1 MFGKIGLDCLILV
14 LIVFWVVEG
23 ELVNEDV
30 VIGLVNFFSVWLRII
45 GLLGWIVDI
54 EIKKFLKLCNCY
66 NIDKVG
72 GYIYMEGFLFV
83 YVIYCDVNLC

>member
-1 MFGKIGLDCLILV
+1 MYLYLVWGQVEQYVLVQILVGQFYGNLLLGQVFGKIGLDCLMLV

-45 GLLGWIVDI
+45 GLLG
-54 EIKKFLKLCNCY
+54 
-66 NIDKVG
+66 
-72 GYIYMEGFLFV
+72 
-83 YVIYCDVNLC
+83 

>member
-1 MFGKIGLDCLILV
+1 MYLYLVWGQVEQYVLVQILVGQFYGSLLLGQVFGKIGLDCLMLV

-45 GLLGWIVDI
+45 GLLG
-54 EIKKFLKLCNCY
+54 
-66 NIDKVG
+66 
-72 GYIYMEGFLFV
+72 
-83 YVIYCDVNLC
+83 

>member
-1 MFGKIGLDCLILV
+1 MLV

-45 GLLGWIVDI
+45 GLLG
-54 EIKKFLKLCNCY
+54 
-66 NIDKVG
+66 
-72 GYIYMEGFLFV
+72 
-83 YVIYCDVNLC
+83 

>member
-54 EIKKFLKLCNCY
+54 GI
-66 NIDKVG
+66 
-72 GYIYMEGFLFV
+72 
-83 YVIYCDVNLC
+83 

>member
-1 MFGKIGLDCLILV
+1 MFGKIGLDCLMLV
-14 LIVFWVVEG
+14 LIVFWVVVG

-54 EIKKFLKLCNCY
+54 GIKKVFKN
-66 NIDKVG
+66 
-72 GYIYMEGFLFV
+72 
-83 YVIYCDVNLC
+83 YVIVIILIK

>member
-1 MFGKIGLDCLILV
+1 MFGKIGLDDLMLV
-14 LIVFWVVEG
+14 LIVFWVVVG

-54 EIKKFLKLCNCY
+54 GIKKFLK
-66 NIDKVG
+66 I
-72 GYIYMEGFLFV
+72 I
-83 YVIYCDVNLC
+83 

>member
-1 MFGKIGLDCLILV
+1 MFGKIGLDDLMLV

-45 GLLGWIVDI
+45 GLLG
-54 EIKKFLKLCNCY
+54 
-66 NIDKVG
+66 
-72 GYIYMEGFLFV
+72 
-83 YVIYCDVNLC
+83 